1 MKSFK
6 SFDDFIN
13 ESYTRSTGTKGTL
26 PLNEALLSFL
36 TPDQKFKVD
45 EDKPDAK
52 AGELAAFHFVMKMET
67 ENPDEAKK
75 NAADQLSTS
84 SVVMNKVNANT
95 IVFIAVTKDKERSLT
110 GQQIFKGI
118 LSVRDAA
125 QYDAS
130 KAQPFLTSSNGKLKL
145 YKAEDATKMNA
156 DLNPPVKP
164 ELIKVETGTSG
175 SSGSTGTAGSSGSS
189 GTGGTGGVFPWDWYK
204 IAADDQ
210 ILKYLK
216 EKLLAFEIV
225 SVPQKDPNSLTGQAL
240 QTGIKVSRGSKG
252 QEVKFAQLILKEKV
266 FVDKYGD
273 PAKRV
278 QDKIGNADGNFG
290 PNTAVAFGMFFDS
303 KDGFEHNA
311 ISAENVEYLAKYCT
325 KVGITLARLKELWEL
340 AGKGTAPITT
350 SGTAGSSGSS
360 GTGGTGGTGGTSGQT
375 GFIYINKPGGASA
388 PTIVPAAA
396 VAPAEGTAEKK

>member
-13 ESYTRSTGTKGTL
+13 ESHNRSTGTKGTL

-75 NAADQLSTS
+75 NAADLLSTS
-84 SVVMNKVNANT
+84 SAVMNKVKANT
-95 IVFIAVTKDKERSLT
+95 IVFIAVTKDKERSIT

-118 LSVRDAA
+118 LSVRDATK
-125 QYDAS
+125 YDAS

-156 DLNPPVKP
+156 DLNPPVSA
-164 ELIKVETGTSG
+164 EVIKVETSTSG

-189 GTGGTGGVFPWDWYK
+189 GTGGTGGVFPWDWDK

-210 ILKYLK
+210 ILKYLN

-225 SVPQKDPNSLTGQAL
+225 SVPQKDQKSLAGQAL

-360 GTGGTGGTGGTSGQT
+360 GTGGTSGQT

-396 VAPAEGTAEKK
+396 VAPAEGTA

>member
-13 ESYTRSTGTKGTL
+13 ESHNRSTGTKGTL

-84 SVVMNKVNANT
+84 SVVMNKANANT
-95 IVFIAVTKDKERSLT
+95 IVFIAVTKDKERSIT

-164 ELIKVETGTSG
+164 EIIKVETGTSG

-189 GTGGTGGVFPWDWYK
+189 GTGGTGGVFPWDWDK

-225 SVPQKDPNSLTGQAL
+225 NPGGKTPGMPNGQAL

-252 QEVKFAQLILKEKV
+252 QEVKFAQLILKETV

-278 QDKIGNADGNFG
+278 QDKLGNADGSFG

-311 ISAENVEYLAKYCT
+311 ISTENVEYLAKYCT

-360 GTGGTGGTGGTSGQT
+360 GTGGTGGTSGQT

-388 PTIVPAAA
+388 PTSVPAAA
-396 VAPAEGTAEKK
+396 VAPAEGTA

>member
-45 EDKPDAK
+45 EDKPDAN
-52 AGELAAFHFVMKMET
+52 AGELAAFHFAMKMET

-75 NAADQLSTS
+75 NAADQLSVS

-95 IVFIAVTKDKERSLT
+95 IVFIAVTKDKERSAT

-145 YKAEDATKMNA
+145 YNAEDATKMNA

-164 ELIKVETGTSG
+164 EIIQIQTGTSG

-189 GTGGTGGVFPWDWYK
+189 GTGGTGGVFPWDWDK

-210 ILKYLK
+210 ILKYLS

-225 SVPQKDPNSLTGQAL
+225 SAAQKDPKSLTGQAL

-252 QEVKFAQLILKEKV
+252 QEVKFVQLILNEKV

-278 QDKIGNADGNFG
+278 QDKLGNPDGNFG

-311 ISAENVEYLAKYCT
+311 ISAPNVEYLAKYCT

-360 GTGGTGGTGGTSGQT
+360 GTGGTSGQT

-396 VAPAEGTAEKK
+396 VAPAEGTEEKK

>member
-13 ESYTRSTGTKGTL
+13 ESHNRSTGTKGTL

-84 SVVMNKVNANT
+84 SVVMNKANANT
-95 IVFIAVTKDKERSLT
+95 IVFIDVTKDKERSIT

-164 ELIKVETGTSG
+164 EIIKVETGTSG

-189 GTGGTGGVFPWDWYK
+189 GTGGTGGVFPWDWDK

-225 SVPQKDPNSLTGQAL
+225 NPGGKTPGMPNGQAL

-252 QEVKFAQLILKEKV
+252 QEVKFAQLILKETV

-278 QDKIGNADGNFG
+278 QDKLGNADGSFG

-311 ISAENVEYLAKYCT
+311 ISTENVEYLAKYCT

-360 GTGGTGGTGGTSGQT
+360 GTGGTSGQT

-388 PTIVPAAA
+388 PTSVPAAA
-396 VAPAEGTAEKK
+396 VAPAEGTA

>member
-13 ESYTRSTGTKGTL
+13 ESHNRSTGTKGTL

-52 AGELAAFHFVMKMET
+52 AGELAAFHFVMKMEAD
-67 ENPDEAKK
+67 NPDEAKK

-95 IVFIAVTKDKERSLT
+95 IVFIAVTKDKERSIT

-164 ELIKVETGTSG
+164 EIIKVETGTSG

-189 GTGGTGGVFPWDWYK
+189 GTGGTGGVFPWDWDK

-225 SVPQKDPNSLTGQAL
+225 NPGGKTPGMPNGQAL

-252 QEVKFAQLILKEKV
+252 QEVKFAQLILKETV

-278 QDKIGNADGNFG
+278 QDKLGNADGSFG

-311 ISAENVEYLAKYCT
+311 ISTENVEYLAKYCT

-360 GTGGTGGTGGTSGQT
+360 GTGGTGGTSGQT

-388 PTIVPAAA
+388 PTSVPAAA
-396 VAPAEGTAEKK
+396 VAPAEGTA

>member
-13 ESYTRSTGTKGTL
+13 ESHNRSTGTKGTL

-84 SVVMNKVNANT
+84 SVVMNKANANT
-95 IVFIAVTKDKERSLT
+95 IVFIAVTKDKERSIT

-189 GTGGTGGVFPWDWYK
+189 GTGGTGGVFPWDWDK

-225 SVPQKDPNSLTGQAL
+225 NPGGKTPGMPNGQAL

-360 GTGGTGGTGGTSGQT
+360 GTGGTGGTSGQT

>member
-13 ESYTRSTGTKGTL
+13 ESHNRSTGTKGTL

-36 TPDQKFKVD
+36 TPDQKFKVY

-52 AGELAAFHFVMKMET
+52 AGELAAFHFAMKMET

-84 SVVMNKVNANT
+84 SVVMNKVNANA
-95 IVFIAVTKDKERSLT
+95 IVFIAVTKDKERSAT

-156 DLNPPVKP
+156 DLNPPVKA
-164 ELIKVETGTSG
+164 EIIKVETGTSG

-189 GTGGTGGVFPWDWYK
+189 GTGGTGGVFPWD
-204 IAADDQ
+204 
-210 ILKYLK
+210 
-216 EKLLAFEIV
+216 
-225 SVPQKDPNSLTGQAL
+225 
-240 QTGIKVSRGSKG
+240 
-252 QEVKFAQLILKEKV
+252 
-266 FVDKYGD
+266 
-273 PAKRV
+273 
-278 QDKIGNADGNFG
+278 
-290 PNTAVAFGMFFDS
+290 
-303 KDGFEHNA
+303 
-311 ISAENVEYLAKYCT
+311 
-325 KVGITLARLKELWEL
+325 
-340 AGKGTAPITT
+340 
-350 SGTAGSSGSS
+350 
-360 GTGGTGGTGGTSGQT
+360 
-375 GFIYINKPGGASA
+375 
-388 PTIVPAAA
+388 
-396 VAPAEGTAEKK
+396 

>member
-13 ESYTRSTGTKGTL
+13 ESHNRSTGTKGTL

-84 SVVMNKVNANT
+84 SVVMNKANANT
-95 IVFIAVTKDKERSLT
+95 IVFIAVTKDKERSIT

-145 YKAEDATKMNA
+145 YNAEDATKMNA

-164 ELIKVETGTSG
+164 EIIKVETDTSG

-189 GTGGTGGVFPWDWYK
+189 GTGGTGGVFPWDWDK

-225 SVPQKDPNSLTGQAL
+225 NPGGKTPGMPNGQAL

-252 QEVKFAQLILKEKV
+252 QEVKFAQLILKENV

-278 QDKIGNADGNFG
+278 QDKLGNADGSFG

-311 ISAENVEYLAKYCT
+311 ISTENVEYLAKYCT

-360 GTGGTGGTGGTSGQT
+360 GTGGTSGQT

-388 PTIVPAAA
+388 PTSVPAAA
-396 VAPAEGTAEKK
+396 VAPAEGTA